1 VILRF
6 VLVAADTLVYFFS
19 AVAMITYH
27 SKSGKNSG
35 IEAYEIGRD
44 YIRVKFKPSQKIYKY
59 SYRSAGKMAV
69 EQMKSLAL
77 EQEGLSTFISR
88 HNPPCE

>member
-27 SKSGKNSG
+27 SRSGKNSG
-35 IEAYEIGRD
+35 IEAYDIGED
-44 YIRVKFKPSQKIYKY
+44 YIRVKFKFALKKCINIHI
-59 SYRSAGKMAV
+59 AV
-69 EQMKSLAL
+69 RVK
-77 EQEGLSTFISR
+77 
-88 HNPPCE
+88 